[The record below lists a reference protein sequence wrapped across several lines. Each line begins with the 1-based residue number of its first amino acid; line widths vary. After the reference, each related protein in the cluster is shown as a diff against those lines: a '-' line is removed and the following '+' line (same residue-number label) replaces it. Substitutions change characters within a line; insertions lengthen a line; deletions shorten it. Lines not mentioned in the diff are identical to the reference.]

1 MSSEGRHPEFS
12 HTDLGCLRRAFDA
25 ACQELGI
32 GIEGLDV
39 PKRERLVEC
48 IIRLARQGESNV
60 DALQKR
66 AVLYVKNTEQSAPSE
81 A

>member
-1 MSSEGRHPEFS
+1 MSTEGHHPERS
-12 HTDLGCLRRAFDA
+12 DLDLGCLRRAFDA

-39 PKRERLVEC
+39 PKRERLVAC
-48 IIRLARQGESNV
+48 IIRLARQGESNA

-66 AVLYVKNTEQSAPSE
+66 AVIYVKNTEQRAASKA
-81 A
+81 

>member
-1 MSSEGRHPEFS
+1 MSTEGSHPELS
-12 HTDLGCLRRAFDA
+12 HTHLGYLRQAFDA

-66 AVLYVKNTEQSAPSE
+66 AVLYVKNTEGSAANE

>member
-1 MSSEGRHPEFS
+1 MTTEGMHPELS
-12 HTDLGCLRRAFDA
+12 HMDLGCLRRALDA

-32 GIEGLDV
+32 GMAGLDV

-48 IIRLARQGESNV
+48 IVRLARQGESNV

-66 AVLYVKNTEQSAPSE
+66 AVIYVKNTERSTANKV
-81 A
+81 

>member
-1 MSSEGRHPEFS
+1 MSTEGIELKPI
-12 HTDLGCLRRAFDA
+12 DLGCLRRAFDA

-32 GIEGLDV
+32 GMEGLDV
-39 PKRERLVEC
+39 PKRERLVKC
-48 IIRLARQGESNV
+48 IMRLARQGEDNV

-66 AVLYVKNTEQSAPSE
+66 AVMYVKNTEQSSANN

>member
-1 MSSEGRHPEFS
+1 MSSEGNQRERS
-12 HTDLGCLRRAFDA
+12 YVDLGGLRRAFDA

-48 IIRLARQGESNV
+48 IIRLTRQKDNNA

-66 AVLYVKNTEQSAPSE
+66 AVVCVKSPEQRVASKA
-81 A
+81 